1 MLGRNLSGRPD
12 NKDYLLGRA
21 CVFVSELDA
30 VTGLPTCYRPV
41 GNTPNLSLSVDV
53 EELTHR
59 ASLCAQFG
67 GAVVDRRLIIQQTL
81 NISMT
86 LEEINHENA
95 AIFVSGTVD
104 NPANPAVA
112 GITVFTLT
120 STLALNCWYPIFD
133 GAGVRAMGIDKSKV
147 VSNDITGAP
156 VLLVQG
162 AAPTGDYT
170 VDEVSG
176 MVEYHSGG
184 PGTLAG
190 TEPIDLALTADA
202 GAPAVIERVL
212 ALTAAQKRFA
222 VKAMVENANNNN
234 EVVEIEFHS
243 VNLVGDGDLA
253 MVGDELAQMGLTGVA
268 EANTALS
275 GSPTLTISKAIGA

>member
-81 NISMT
+81 NLSMT

-95 AIFVSGTVD
+95 AIFVSGTVE

-112 GITVFTLT
+112 GIVAFTLT
-120 STLALNCWYPIFD
+120 AELALDCWYPIFD
-133 GAGVRAMGIDKSKV
+133 AAGVRAMGLTKTLVI
-147 VSNDITGAP
+147 SNDITGAP
-156 VLLVQG
+156 VLLIQG
-162 AAPTGDYT
+162 AAPAGDYT
-170 VDEVSG
+170 VDELSG
-176 MVEYHSGG
+176 MVEYHAAG
-184 PGTLAG
+184 PATLVAG
-190 TEPIDLALTADA
+190 ADIDIALTADV
-202 GAPAVIERVL
+202 GAPATIERVL

-222 VKAMVENANNNN
+222 VKAMVENANNNA
-234 EVVEIEFHS
+234 EMVEMEFHS

-253 MVGDELAQMGLTGVA
+253 VVGDELAQMGLTGVA
-268 EANTALS
+268 EANTALT
-275 GSPTLTISKAIGA
+275 GSPTLTISKASDA

>member
-30 VTGLPTCYRPV
+30 VTGLPTCYRQV
-41 GNTPNLSLSVDV
+41 GNTPNLSLSIDV

-81 NISMT
+81 SISMT

-112 GITVFTLT
+112 GITAYDITT
-120 STLALNCWYPIFD
+120 ELALDCWYPIFD
-133 GAGVRAMGIDKSKV
+133 SAGVRAMGIDKSLV
-147 VSNDITGAP
+147 TVNDVTAAP

-176 MVEYHSGG
+176 LLEFHAGG
-184 PGTLAG
+184 PATLETG
-190 TEPIDLALTADA
+190 DDIEVVLAADA
-202 GAPAVIERVL
+202 GAPATIERVL
-212 ALTAAQKRFA
+212 ALTAVQKRFA
-222 VKAMVENANNNN
+222 VKAMIENANNAN
-234 EVVEIEFHS
+234 EIVEMEFHS
-243 VNLVGDGDLA
+243 VALVGDGDLA
-253 MVGDELAQMGLTGVA
+253 VVGDELAQMGLVGVA

-275 GSPTLTISKAIGA
+275 GSPTLTISKAL

>member
-112 GITVFTLT
+112 GITAFTLT
-120 STLALNCWYPIFD
+120 TELALNCWYPIFD
-133 GAGVRAMGIDKSKV
+133 SAGIRAMGIDKTLV
-147 VSNDITGAP
+147 VSNNITGAP
-156 VLLVQG
+156 VLLIQG

-184 PGTLAG
+184 PDATLAAG
-190 TEPIDLALTADA
+190 SDIDIALTADA
-202 GAPAVIERVL
+202 GAPATIERVL

-222 VKAMVENANNNN
+222 VKAMVENANNAAEIV
-234 EVVEIEFHS
+234 EVEFHS

-253 MVGDELAQMGLTGVA
+253 MVGDELAQMGLSGVA
-268 EANTALS
+268 EANTALA
-275 GSPTLTISKAIGA
+275 GSPTLTISKAL